1 VEGCKDVEPL
11 VPLPLP
17 EDVILKV
24 KGMGDEDELEES
36 FKVLLRE
43 LCYVYKTKFLLHIS
57 EIGVI
62 SRDNPLLLREI
73 QELEDMK

>member
-1 VEGCKDVEPL
+1 

-36 FKVLLRE
+36 DKVHLRA
-43 LCYVYKTKFLLHIS
+43 LCCVCKTNFTLPIS
-57 EIGVI
+57 EIGLTLG
-62 SRDNPLLLREI
+62 DNPLLLREI
-73 QELEDMK
+73 